1 MMDELDDILK
11 SREVPLMEA
20 AGQETLVQRSMKQL
34 HRRRHLRQAVRGVG
48 MVLLLGAGIAL
59 GFMLSPKP
67 NDMALSTVQATEP
80 EVSPLLSAAQLEL
93 EAEKALTASLASQY
107 YRQAGDRFLEAQDI
121 RSALRCYRLHLA
133 EGGQLARQVA
143 NSDSWLLLSIKTN
156 NTNGDE

>member
-11 SREVPLMEA
+11 SRDMPLMEA
-20 AGQETLVQRSMKQL
+20 AGQEALVQRSMKQL
-34 HRRRHLRQAVRGVG
+34 HRQRHLRQAVRGVG
-48 MVLLLGAGIAL
+48 MVLLLGLGIAF

-67 NDMALSTVQATEP
+67 HDMALSTVLATEP
-80 EVSPLLSAAQLEL
+80 EVPPLLSAAQLEL
-93 EAEKALTASLASQY
+93 EAEKALTASQASQY

-156 NTNGDE
+156 NTNGE